1 MLNSNKEQDDLVSI
15 IVPVYNVE
23 SRVELCLRSLLAQTY
38 RNIEI
43 IIIDDDSTD
52 NSLSLCEQAA
62 KLDSRIIVRHKEHCG
77 LGAARNAGLEI
88 AGGDLICFCD
98 SDDYV
103 DRQWVEVLRRGM
115 EPETELA
122 ICGFI
127 RVHDD
132 TYSYKGPE
140 PAIDYYTPGDLWP
153 LFRRGLVT
161 TVWNKLYRK
170 SLIDKYRL
178 RFNHEKSGEDLPFN
192 LDYIAVMNGRIA
204 VTGAGLYAYYQNP
217 KSITNSY
224 IPQMWRASCIRMD
237 RLKTVTEQLGLDFH
251 KIEDEYYFLYADLL
265 ERNLKNAYKKKTGGP
280 DIVREIDSIIKD
292 EKTKKIIKRV
302 PEAKKT
308 KIIRLIE
315 KTGYSTVSGILVY
328 LYYKYRTRDTE
339 RKKQGVPQ
347 RRDNSRAGGPR
358 SL

>member
-1 MLNSNKEQDDLVSI
+1 MNSNKEQDDLVSI

-23 SRVELCLRSLLAQTY
+23 SRVEICLRSLLAQTY

-52 NSLSLCEQAA
+52 KSLLLCEQAA
-62 KLDSRIIVRHKEHCG
+62 KLDSRIIVRHKEHDG

-122 ICGFI
+122 ICGFT
-127 RVHDD
+127 RVYDD

-140 PAIDYYTPGDLWP
+140 PAIDYYTPGDLWS

-170 SLIDKYRL
+170 SLIENTD
-178 RFNHEKSGEDLPFN
+178 SGLTMKN
-192 LDYIAVMNGRIA
+192 QGR
-204 VTGAGLYAYYQNP
+204 TCP
-217 KSITNSY
+217 
-224 IPQMWRASCIRMD
+224 
-237 RLKTVTEQLGLDFH
+237 
-251 KIEDEYYFLYADLL
+251 
-265 ERNLKNAYKKKTGGP
+265 
-280 DIVREIDSIIKD
+280 
-292 EKTKKIIKRV
+292 
-302 PEAKKT
+302 
-308 KIIRLIE
+308 LIW
-315 KTGYSTVSGILVY
+315 TI
-328 LYYKYRTRDTE
+328 
-339 RKKQGVPQ
+339 
-347 RRDNSRAGGPR
+347 